1 MKHVI
6 FAHSHCTDGLC
17 AASIM
22 KRAINICLNT
32 EDIVVIFARYGAEK
46 KALEQAEIDD
56 KTYVYIVDFSF
67 SREDTLDIAKKCKNL
82 VILDHHITALEKLEG
97 IEKESDNIEFF
108 FDNNMSG
115 ATLVNGFVAKRFL
128 DFGKSQEIVNYVA
141 ELVEDRDLW
150 NFKLKDTKAF
160 GEFVFSQIEPNDIDA
175 FSEILF
181 DSNMKK
187 IQSYV
192 DLGNILDKNKKKQV
206 NQRLEQMQVP
216 SILEITYPSTNEQ
229 VQIIFVNETQPDL
242 VSELG
247 NTICKKFQK
256 PVCLYKIL
264 SNGMVSLSFRSMDNL
279 IDMSKVAVALGGGGH
294 RNSAACVVSLK
305 ILSNILNGVSHN

>member
-22 KRAINICLNT
+22 KRAINIFFNT
-32 EDIVVIFARYGAEK
+32 EDIVVVFVRYGEEK

-56 KTYVYIVDFSF
+56 KTDVYIVDFSF
-67 SREDTLDIAKKCKNL
+67 SREDILDIAKKCANL

-97 IEKESDNIEFF
+97 IEKESNNIEFF

-128 DFGKSQEIVNYVA
+128 DFGKSQEVVSYVA
-141 ELVEDRDLW
+141 ALVEDRDLW

-181 DSNMKK
+181 DSDMKK
-187 IQSYV
+187 IESYV
-192 DLGNILDKNKKKQV
+192 NLGNILDKNKKKQV
-206 NQRLEQMQVP
+206 NQRLETMANP
-216 SILEITYPSTNEQ
+216 AILEIPYPETSEQ
-229 VQIIFVNETQPDL
+229 VKIIFVNETQPDL

-247 NTICKKFQK
+247 NVICKKFQK

-294 RNSAACVVSLK
+294 RNACGAEISFEDFKQLP
-305 ILSNILNGVSHN
+305 L

>member
-32 EDIVVIFARYGAEK
+32 EDIVVIFASYGAEK

-56 KTYVYIVDFSF
+56 KTNVYIVDFSF

-82 VILDHHITALEKLEG
+82 VILDHHITAFEKLEG

-160 GEFVFSQIEPNDIDA
+160 GEFVFSQVEPNDIDT

-181 DSNMKK
+181 DSDMKK

-206 NQRLEQMQVP
+206 NQRLEQMQTPTV
-216 SILEITYPSTNEQ
+216 LEIPYPETSEQ
-229 VQIIFVNETQPDL
+229 VKIIFVNETQSDL

-247 NTICKKFQK
+247 NAICKKLQK

-264 SNGMVSLSFRSMDNL
+264 STGMVSLSFRSMDNL
-279 IDMSKVAVALGGGGH
+279 TDMSKVAVALGGGGH
-294 RNSAACVVSLK
+294 RNACRAEMSLEDFK
-305 ILSNILNGVSHN
+305 KLPL

>member
-32 EDIVVIFARYGAEK
+32 EDVTVVFVRYGNEK
-46 KALEQAEIDD
+46 TALEAVEIDSQTD
-56 KTYVYIVDFSF
+56 VYMVDFSF

-160 GEFVFSQIEPNDIDA
+160 GEFVFSKIEPNDIDA

-181 DSNMKK
+181 DSDMKK
-187 IQSYV
+187 IKSYV

-206 NQRLEQMQVP
+206 NQRLEQMQNPTV
-216 SILEITYPSTNEQ
+216 LEIPYPETSEQ

-294 RNSAACVVSLK
+294 RNACGAEISFEDFKQLP
-305 ILSNILNGVSHN
+305 L

>member
-56 KTYVYIVDFSF
+56 KTDVYIVDFSF
-67 SREDTLDIAKKCKNL
+67 SREDTLDIAKKCNNL

-97 IEKESDNIEFF
+97 IEKESSNIEFF

-128 DFGKSQEIVNYVA
+128 DFGKSQVVVNYVSA
-141 ELVEDRDLW
+141 MVEDRDLW

-160 GEFVFSQIEPNDIDA
+160 GEFVFSQVEPNDIDT

-181 DSNMKK
+181 DSDMKK

-206 NQRLEQMQVP
+206 NQRLEQMQNPTVCKLHIQKL
-216 SILEITYPSTNEQ
+216 SEE
-229 VQIIFVNETQPDL
+229 VQIIFVNETQSDL
-242 VSELG
+242 ISELG
-247 NTICKKFQK
+247 NAICKKFQK

-264 SNGMVSLSFRSMDNL
+264 STGMVSLSFRSMDNL
-279 IDMSKVAVALGGGGH
+279 TDMSKVAVALGGGGH
-294 RNSAACVVSLK
+294 RNACGAEMSLEDFK
-305 ILSNILNGVSHN
+305 KLPL

>member
-1 MKHVI
+1 M
-6 FAHSHCTDGLC
+6 
-17 AASIM
+17 
-22 KRAINICLNT
+22 
-32 EDIVVIFARYGAEK
+32 
-46 KALEQAEIDD
+46 EQAEIDD
-56 KTYVYIVDFSF
+56 KTNVYIVDFSF
-67 SREDTLDIAKKCKNL
+67 SRSDTLDIAKKCKNL
-82 VILDHHITALEKLEG
+82 VILDHHITAFEKLEG

-150 NFKLKDTKAF
+150 SFKLKDTKAF

-181 DSNMKK
+181 DSDMKK

-206 NQRLEQMQVP
+206 NQRLEQMQTPTV
-216 SILEITYPSTNEQ
+216 LEIPYPETSEQ
-229 VQIIFVNETQPDL
+229 VKIIFVNETQSDL

-247 NTICKKFQK
+247 NAICKKFQK

-264 SNGMVSLSFRSMDNL
+264 STGMVSLSFRSMDNL
-279 IDMSKVAVALGGGGH
+279 TDMSKVAVALGGGGQ
-294 RNSAACVVSLK
+294 RNACGAEMSLEDFK
-305 ILSNILNGVSHN
+305 KLPL

>member
-22 KRAINICLNT
+22 KRAINICFNT

-56 KTYVYIVDFSF
+56 KTDVYIVDFSF
-67 SREDTLDIAKKCKNL
+67 SREDTLDIAKKCANL

-97 IEKESDNIEFF
+97 IEKESSNIEFF
-108 FDNNMSG
+108 FNNNMSG
-115 ATLVNGFVAKRFL
+115 ATLVSGFVSKRFL
-128 DFGKSQEIVNYVA
+128 DFGKSQVVVNYVA
-141 ELVEDRDLW
+141 AMVEDRDLW
-150 NFKLKDTKAF
+150 SFKLKDTKAF

-181 DSNMKK
+181 DSDMKK

-206 NQRLEQMQVP
+206 NQRLEQMQNPTV
-216 SILEITYPSTNEQ
+216 LEIPYPETSEQ
-229 VQIIFVNETQPDL
+229 VQIIFVNETQSDL

-247 NTICKKFQK
+247 NSICKKFQK

-294 RNSAACVVSLK
+294 RNACGAEMSLEDFK
-305 ILSNILNGVSHN
+305 KLPL

>member
-56 KTYVYIVDFSF
+56 KTNVYIVDFSF

-82 VILDHHITALEKLEG
+82 VILDHHITAFEKLDG

-128 DFGKSQEIVNYVA
+128 DFGKSQEVVNYVA

-150 NFKLKDTKAF
+150 YFKLKDTKAF
-160 GEFVFSQIEPNDIDA
+160 GEFVFSQIEPNDIDT

-181 DSNMKK
+181 DSDMKK
-187 IQSYV
+187 IKSYV

-206 NQRLEQMQVP
+206 NQRLEQMQTPTV
-216 SILEITYPSTNEQ
+216 LEIPYPETSEQ
-229 VQIIFVNETQPDL
+229 VQIIFVNETQSDL
-242 VSELG
+242 ISELG
-247 NTICKKFQK
+247 NAICKKFQK

-264 SNGMVSLSFRSMDNL
+264 STGMVSLSFRSMDNL

-294 RNSAACVVSLK
+294 RNSSGCEVSSK

>member
-17 AASIM
+17 AASII

-56 KTYVYIVDFSF
+56 KTNVYIVDFSF

-82 VILDHHITALEKLEG
+82 VILDHHITAFEKLEG

-160 GEFVFSQIEPNDIDA
+160 GEFVFSQIEPNDIDT

-181 DSNMKK
+181 DSDMKK
-187 IQSYV
+187 IKSYV
-192 DLGNILDKNKKKQV
+192 DLGNILDKNKKSKLIKDLSRCKI
-206 NQRLEQMQVP
+206 RL
-216 SILEITYPSTNEQ
+216 
-229 VQIIFVNETQPDL
+229 FVNYI
-242 VSELG
+242 S
-247 NTICKKFQK
+247 
-256 PVCLYKIL
+256 
-264 SNGMVSLSFRSMDNL
+264 
-279 IDMSKVAVALGGGGH
+279 
-294 RNSAACVVSLK
+294 RNYLRKLK
-305 ILSNILNGVSHN
+305 

>member
-32 EDIVVIFARYGAEK
+32 ENVVVVFVRYGEEK
-46 KALEQAEIDD
+46 KALEAEEINSETDV
-56 KTYVYIVDFSF
+56 YVVDFSF
-67 SREDTLDIAKKCKNL
+67 SREDTLDIAKKCANL

-97 IEKESDNIEFF
+97 IEKESNNIEFF

-115 ATLVNGFVAKRFL
+115 ATLVNGFVTKRFL
-128 DFGKSQEIVNYVA
+128 DFGKSQEVVSYVA
-141 ELVEDRDLW
+141 ALVEDRDLW

-181 DSNMKK
+181 DSDMKK
-187 IQSYV
+187 IESYV
-192 DLGNILDKNKKKQV
+192 NLGNILDKNKKKQV
-206 NQRLEQMQVP
+206 NQRLETMANP
-216 SILEITYPSTNEQ
+216 AILEIPYPETSEQ
-229 VQIIFVNETQPDL
+229 VKIIFVNETQPDL

-247 NTICKKFQK
+247 NVICKKFQK

-294 RNSAACVVSLK
+294 RNACGAEISFEDFRQLP
-305 ILSNILNGVSHN
+305 L

>member
-22 KRAINICLNT
+22 KRAINICFNT

-46 KALEQAEIDD
+46 KALEQAKIDD
-56 KTYVYIVDFSF
+56 KTDVYIVDFSF
-67 SREDTLDIAKKCKNL
+67 SREDTLDISKKCANL

-97 IEKESDNIEFF
+97 IENESSNIEFF
-108 FDNNMSG
+108 FNNNMSG

-150 NFKLKDTKAF
+150 NFKLKDTKVF

-206 NQRLEQMQVP
+206 NQRLEQMQNPTVLGIP
-216 SILEITYPSTNEQ
+216 HPEISEY

-247 NTICKKFQK
+247 NAICKRFQK

-264 SNGMVSLSFRSMDNL
+264 SNGRVSLSFRSMDNL

-294 RNSAACVVSLK
+294 RNACGAEMSLEDFK
-305 ILSNILNGVSHN
+305 QLPL

>member
-17 AASIM
+17 AASII

-56 KTYVYIVDFSF
+56 KTDVYIVDFSF

-82 VILDHHITALEKLEG
+82 VILDHHITAFEKLEG

-160 GEFVFSQIEPNDIDA
+160 GEFVFSQIEPNDIDT

-181 DSNMKK
+181 DSDMKK
-187 IQSYV
+187 IKSYV

-206 NQRLEQMQVP
+206 NQRLEQMQTPTV
-216 SILEITYPSTNEQ
+216 LEIPYPETSEQ
-229 VQIIFVNETQPDL
+229 VQIIFVNETQSDL
-242 VSELG
+242 ISELG
-247 NTICKKFQK
+247 NAICKKFKK

-264 SNGMVSLSFRSMDNL
+264 STGMVSLSFRSMDNL
-279 IDMSKVAVALGGGGH
+279 TDMSKVAVALGGGGH
-294 RNSAACVVSLK
+294 RNACGAEMSLEDFK
-305 ILSNILNGVSHN
+305 KLPL

>member
-1 MKHVI
+1 MKYVI

-56 KTYVYIVDFSF
+56 KTNVYIVDFSF

-160 GEFVFSQIEPNDIDA
+160 GEFVFSQIEPNDIDT

-181 DSNMKK
+181 DSDMKK
-187 IQSYV
+187 IQSHV

-206 NQRLEQMQVP
+206 NQRLEKMQTPTV
-216 SILEITYPSTNEQ
+216 LEIPYPETSEQ
-229 VQIIFVNETQPDL
+229 VQIIFVNETQSDL
-242 VSELG
+242 ISELG
-247 NTICKKFQK
+247 NAICKKFKK

-264 SNGMVSLSFRSMDNL
+264 STGMVSLSFRSMDNL
-279 IDMSKVAVALGGGGH
+279 IDMSKVAVALGCGGQ
-294 RNSAACVVSLK
+294 RNACGAEISLEDFK
-305 ILSNILNGVSHN
+305 KLHL

>member
-32 EDIVVIFARYGAEK
+32 EDIVVIFARYGAER

-56 KTYVYIVDFSF
+56 KTDVYIVDFSF
-67 SREDTLDIAKKCKNL
+67 SREDTLDIARKCKNL

-97 IEKESDNIEFF
+97 IEKESNNIEFF

-115 ATLVNGFVAKRFL
+115 ATLVNGFVAQRFL
-128 DFGKSQEIVNYVA
+128 DFGKSQVVVNYVSA
-141 ELVEDRDLW
+141 MVEDRDLW
-150 NFKLKDTKAF
+150 NFKLEDTKAF

-206 NQRLEQMQVP
+206 NQRLEQMQNPTV
-216 SILEITYPSTNEQ
+216 LEIPHPYNDEQ
-229 VQIIFVNETQPDL
+229 VQVIFVNETQPDL

-247 NTICKKFQK
+247 NAICKKFQK

-279 IDMSKVAVALGGGGH
+279 TDMSKVAVALGGGGH
-294 RNSAACVVSLK
+294 RNACGAEMSLEDFK
-305 ILSNILNGVSHN
+305 KLPL

>member
-32 EDIVVIFARYGAEK
+32 ENVVVVFVRYGEEK
-46 KALEQAEIDD
+46 KALEAEEINSETD
-56 KTYVYIVDFSF
+56 VYIVDFSF
-67 SREDTLDIAKKCKNL
+67 SREDTLDIAKKCANL

-97 IEKESDNIEFF
+97 IEKESSNIEFF
-108 FDNNMSG
+108 FNNNMSG
-115 ATLVNGFVAKRFL
+115 ATLVTGFVSKRFL
-128 DFGKSQEIVNYVA
+128 DFGKSQEVVNYVSA
-141 ELVEDRDLW
+141 LVEDRDLW
-150 NFKLKDTKAF
+150 NFRLKDTKAF

-181 DSNMKK
+181 DSDMQK
-187 IQSYV
+187 IESYV
-192 DLGNILDKNKKKQV
+192 NLGNILDKNKKKQV
-206 NQRLEQMQVP
+206 NQRLEQMQTPTV
-216 SILEITYPSTNEQ
+216 LEIPYPETSEQ
-229 VQIIFVNETQPDL
+229 VKIIFVNETQPDL

-247 NTICKKFQK
+247 NAICKKFQK

-294 RNSAACVVSLK
+294 RNACGAEMSLEDFK
-305 ILSNILNGVSHN
+305 KLPL

>member
-22 KRAINICLNT
+22 KRAINICFNT

-56 KTYVYIVDFSF
+56 KTDVYIVDFSF

-128 DFGKSQEIVNYVA
+128 DFGKSQEVVNYVA

-150 NFKLKDTKAF
+150 NFKLEDTKAF

-181 DSNMKK
+181 DSSMKK

-192 DLGNILDKNKKKQV
+192 DLGNILEKNKKKQV
-206 NQRLEQMQVP
+206 NQRLEQMQNPTV
-216 SILEITYPSTNEQ
+216 LEIPYPETSEQ

-279 IDMSKVAVALGGGGH
+279 IDMSKIAVALGGGGH
-294 RNSAACVVSLK
+294 RNAAACVVSFEDFKKLP
-305 ILSNILNGVSHN
+305 L

>member
-56 KTYVYIVDFSF
+56 KTDVYIVDFSF

-82 VILDHHITALEKLEG
+82 VILDHHITAFEKLEG

-115 ATLVNGFVAKRFL
+115 ATLVNGFVAQRFL
-128 DFGKSQEIVNYVA
+128 DFGKSQVVVNYVSA
-141 ELVEDRDLW
+141 MVEDRDLW
-150 NFKLKDTKAF
+150 SFKLEDTKAF

-181 DSNMKK
+181 DSDMKK

-192 DLGNILDKNKKKQV
+192 DLGSILDKNKKKQV
-206 NQRLEQMQVP
+206 NQRLEQMQNPTV
-216 SILEITYPSTNEQ
+216 LEIPYPETSEQ
-229 VQIIFVNETQPDL
+229 VQIIFVNETQSDL
-242 VSELG
+242 VSEFG
-247 NTICKKFQK
+247 NAICKKFQK

-264 SNGMVSLSFRSMDNL
+264 STGMVSLSFRSMDNL

-294 RNSAACVVSLK
+294 RNACGAEISLEDFK
-305 ILSNILNGVSHN
+305 KLPL

>member
-1 MKHVI
+1 MKNVI

-32 EDIVVIFARYGAEK
+32 EDIVVIFVRYGEEK

-56 KTYVYIVDFSF
+56 KTDVYIVDFSF
-67 SREDTLDIAKKCKNL
+67 SRNDTLDIAKKCKNL
-82 VILDHHITALEKLEG
+82 IILDHHITAFEKLEG
-97 IEKESDNIEFF
+97 IEKESDNIDFF

-115 ATLVNGFVAKRFL
+115 ATLVNGLVAERFL
-128 DFGKSQEIVNYVA
+128 DFGKSQAIVNYVA
-141 ELVEDRDLW
+141 DLVEDRDLW

-181 DSNMKK
+181 DSDMKK

-192 DLGNILDKNKKKQV
+192 DLGNILDKNKKKQI
-206 NQRLEQMQVP
+206 NQRLEQMRNPTV
-216 SILEITYPSTNEQ
+216 LEIPYPETFEQ
-229 VQIIFVNETQPDL
+229 VQVIFVNETQSDL
-242 VSELG
+242 ISELG
-247 NTICKKFQK
+247 NAICKKFQK

-264 SNGMVSLSFRSMDNL
+264 STGMVSLSFRSMDNL
-279 IDMSKVAVALGGGGH
+279 IDMSKIAVALGGGGH
-294 RNSAACVVSLK
+294 RNACGAEISIEDFKKLP
-305 ILSNILNGVSHN
+305 L

>member
-1 MKHVI
+1 MKHII

-32 EDIVVIFARYGAEK
+32 EDIVVIFVRYGAEK

-56 KTYVYIVDFSF
+56 KTDVYIVDFSF

-97 IEKESDNIEFF
+97 IEKESSNIEFF

-115 ATLVNGFVAKRFL
+115 ATLVNGFVAQRFL
-128 DFGKSQEIVNYVA
+128 DFGKSQVVVNYVA
-141 ELVEDRDLW
+141 AMVEDRDLW
-150 NFKLKDTKAF
+150 SFKLEDTKAF

-206 NQRLEQMQVP
+206 NQRLEQMQNPTVLGIP
-216 SILEITYPSTNEQ
+216 YPSTNEE
-229 VQIIFVNETQPDL
+229 VQIIFVNETQSDL

-247 NTICKKFQK
+247 NAICKKFQK

-264 SNGMVSLSFRSMDNL
+264 STGMVSLSFRSMDNL

-294 RNSAACVVSLK
+294 RNACGAEMSLEDFK
-305 ILSNILNGVSHN
+305 KLPL

>member
-1 MKHVI
+1 M
-6 FAHSHCTDGLC
+6 
-17 AASIM
+17 
-22 KRAINICLNT
+22 
-32 EDIVVIFARYGAEK
+32 
-46 KALEQAEIDD
+46 EQAEIDD
-56 KTYVYIVDFSF
+56 KTDVYIVDFSF

-115 ATLVNGFVAKRFL
+115 ATLVNGFVAQRFL
-128 DFGKSQEIVNYVA
+128 DFGKSQVVVNYVSA
-141 ELVEDRDLW
+141 MVEDRDLW
-150 NFKLKDTKAF
+150 NFKLEDTKAF

-206 NQRLEQMQVP
+206 NQRLEQMQNPTV
-216 SILEITYPSTNEQ
+216 LEITYPETSEQ
-229 VQIIFVNETQPDL
+229 VQIIFVNETQSDL

-247 NTICKKFQK
+247 NAICKKFQK

-279 IDMSKVAVALGGGGH
+279 TDMSKVAVALGGGGH
-294 RNSAACVVSLK
+294 RNACGAEMSLEDFK
-305 ILSNILNGVSHN
+305 KLPL

>member
-56 KTYVYIVDFSF
+56 KTDVYIVDFSF

-82 VILDHHITALEKLEG
+82 VILDHHITAFEKLEG

-160 GEFVFSQIEPNDIDA
+160 GEFVFSQIEPNDIDT

-181 DSNMKK
+181 DSDMKK

-206 NQRLEQMQVP
+206 NQRLEQMQNPTV
-216 SILEITYPSTNEQ
+216 LEIPYPETSEQ
-229 VQIIFVNETQPDL
+229 VQIIFVNETQSDL

-247 NTICKKFQK
+247 NAICKKFQK
-256 PVCLYKIL
+256 SVCLYKIL

-279 IDMSKVAVALGGGGH
+279 TDMSKVAVALGGGGH
-294 RNSAACVVSLK
+294 RNACGAEMSLEDFK
-305 ILSNILNGVSHN
+305 KLPL

>member
-22 KRAINICLNT
+22 KRAINICFNT

-46 KALEQAEIDD
+46 KALEQAKIDD
-56 KTYVYIVDFSF
+56 KTDVYIVDFSF
-67 SREDTLDIAKKCKNL
+67 SREDTLDISKKCANL

-97 IEKESDNIEFF
+97 IENESSNIEFF
-108 FDNNMSG
+108 FNNNMSG

-206 NQRLEQMQVP
+206 NQRLEQMQNPTVLGIP
-216 SILEITYPSTNEQ
+216 HPEISEY

-247 NTICKKFQK
+247 NAICKRFQK

-264 SNGMVSLSFRSMDNL
+264 SNGRVSLSFRSMDNL

-294 RNSAACVVSLK
+294 RNACGAEMSLEDFK
-305 ILSNILNGVSHN
+305 QLPL

>member
-6 FAHSHCTDGLC
+6 LAHSHCTDGLC

-32 EDIVVIFARYGAEK
+32 ENVVVVFVRYGEEK
-46 KALEQAEIDD
+46 KALEEEEINSETD
-56 KTYVYIVDFSF
+56 VYIVDFSF
-67 SREDTLDIAKKCKNL
+67 SREDTLYIAKKCANL

-97 IEKESDNIEFF
+97 IEKESSNIEFF
-108 FDNNMSG
+108 FNNNMSG
-115 ATLVNGFVAKRFL
+115 ATLVSGFVSKRFL
-128 DFGKSQEIVNYVA
+128 DFGKSQEVVSYVA
-141 ELVEDRDLW
+141 ALVEDRDLW
-150 NFKLKDTKAF
+150 NFRLKDTKAF

-181 DSNMKK
+181 DSDMKK

-206 NQRLEQMQVP
+206 NQRLESMANP
-216 SILEITYPSTNEQ
+216 AILEIPYPSTNEQ

-247 NTICKKFQK
+247 NAICKKFQK

-294 RNSAACVVSLK
+294 RNSSGCEISFEDFRQLP
-305 ILSNILNGVSHN
+305 L

>member
-22 KRAINICLNT
+22 KRAINVCLNT
-32 EDIVVIFARYGAEK
+32 EDVVVIFARYGAEK

-56 KTYVYIVDFSF
+56 KTDVYIVDFSF

-82 VILDHHITALEKLEG
+82 VILDHHITAFEKLEG

-128 DFGKSQEIVNYVA
+128 DFGKSQEIVNHVA

-160 GEFVFSQIEPNDIDA
+160 GEFVFSQVEPNDIDT

-181 DSNMKK
+181 DSDMKK

-206 NQRLEQMQVP
+206 NQRLEQMQTPTV
-216 SILEITYPSTNEQ
+216 LEIPYPETSEQ
-229 VQIIFVNETQPDL
+229 VQIIFVNETQSDL

-247 NTICKKFQK
+247 NAICKKFKK
-256 PVCLYKIL
+256 PVCLYKII

-294 RNSAACVVSLK
+294 RNACGAEISFEDFKQLP
-305 ILSNILNGVSHN
+305 L

>member
-32 EDIVVIFARYGAEK
+32 ENIVVIFARYGAEK

-56 KTYVYIVDFSF
+56 KTDVYIVDFSF

-82 VILDHHITALEKLEG
+82 VILDHHITAFKKLEG

-160 GEFVFSQIEPNDIDA
+160 GEFVFSQIEPNDIDT

-181 DSNMKK
+181 DSDMKK
-187 IQSYV
+187 IKSYV

-206 NQRLEQMQVP
+206 NQRLEQMQTPTV
-216 SILEITYPSTNEQ
+216 LEIQYILKLLS
-229 VQIIFVNETQPDL
+229 
-242 VSELG
+242 
-247 NTICKKFQK
+247 KFK
-256 PVCLYKIL
+256 
-264 SNGMVSLSFRSMDNL
+264 
-279 IDMSKVAVALGGGGH
+279 
-294 RNSAACVVSLK
+294 
-305 ILSNILNGVSHN
+305 

>member
-1 MKHVI
+1 MKNVI

-32 EDIVVIFARYGAEK
+32 EDIVVIFVRYGAEK

-56 KTYVYIVDFSF
+56 KTDVYIVDFSF
-67 SREDTLDIAKKCKNL
+67 SREDTLDIAKKCANL

-108 FDNNMSG
+108 FNNNMSG
-115 ATLVNGFVAKRFL
+115 ATLVNSFVAQRFL
-128 DFGKSQEIVNYVA
+128 DFGKSQVVVDYVSA
-141 ELVEDRDLW
+141 MVEDRDLW
-150 NFKLKDTKAF
+150 NFKLEDTKAF

-187 IQSYV
+187 IQTYV

-206 NQRLEQMQVP
+206 NQRLEQIKNP
-216 SILEITYPSTNEQ
+216 AILEILYPSTNEE

-247 NTICKKFQK
+247 NAICKKFQK

-264 SNGMVSLSFRSMDNL
+264 STGMVSLSFRSMDNL

-294 RNSAACVVSLK
+294 RNACGAEMSFEDFKQLH
-305 ILSNILNGVSHN
+305 L